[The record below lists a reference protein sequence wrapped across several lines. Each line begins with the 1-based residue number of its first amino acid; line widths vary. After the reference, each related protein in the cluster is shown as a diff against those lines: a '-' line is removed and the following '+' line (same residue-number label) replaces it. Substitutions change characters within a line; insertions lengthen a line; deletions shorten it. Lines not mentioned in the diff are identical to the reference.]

1 MAVKHKG
8 LYSYTVQEAQNAGL
22 GQAGCIFID
31 QATAI
36 VAPTGSVF
44 VAITFLADTT
54 LDASGGLIAEDSS
67 RWANTEAAASAGGS
81 GGIQIDASNTFPKG
95 ITIYGRW
102 TEIDLD
108 SAGTLIA
115 YLG

>member
-1 MAVKHKG
+1 MSSRTEG
-8 LYSYTVQEAQNAGL
+8 LQKDTIQEAQNASL
-22 GQAGCIFID
+22 GQAGCVFVD
-31 QATAI
+31 TNTAV

-54 LDASGGLIAEDSS
+54 LDASGGLIAEDSD

-81 GGIQIDASNTFPKG
+81 GGLQIDNSNVFPKG

-115 YLG
+115 YIG

>member
-1 MAVKHKG
+1 MAGNRGGIHNF
-8 LYSYTVQEAQNAGL
+8 SVQEAQNVGL
-22 GQAGCIFID
+22 GQAGCIFVD
-31 QATAI
+31 TNTAI

-44 VAITFLADTT
+44 VAITFLTDTT

-95 ITIYGRW
+95 VTIYGRW
-102 TEIDLD
+102 SEINLD

>member
-1 MAVKHKG
+1 MAGG
-8 LYSYTVQEAQNAGL
+8 LNKYTVQEGTNAAL
-22 GQAGCIFID
+22 GQAGCVFVD
-31 QATAI
+31 TATAV
-36 VAPTGSVF
+36 VAPTGRAF
-44 VAITFLADTT
+44 VAITFLSDTT

-95 ITIYGRW
+95 FTIYGRW

-115 YLG
+115 YIG

>member
-1 MAVKHKG
+1 MAGKG
-8 LYSYTVQEAQNAGL
+8 ISTFTEQEALNVGL
-22 GQAGCIFID
+22 GQAGCVFVD
-31 QATAI
+31 TATAV

-67 RWANTEAAASAGGS
+67 LYANTEAAASAGGS

-95 ITIYGRW
+95 VTIYGRW

>member
-1 MAVKHKG
+1 MAGG
-8 LYSYTVQEAQNAGL
+8 LNKYTVQEGTNAAL
-22 GQAGCIFID
+22 GQAGCVFVD
-31 QATAI
+31 TATAV
-36 VAPTGSVF
+36 VAPTGRAF
-44 VAITFLADTT
+44 VAITFLSDTT

-95 ITIYGRW
+95 VTIYGRW

-115 YLG
+115 YIG